1 MSRKPIGEAAMTNA
15 ERSRRRRIKAK
26 ALREAAPP
34 SDVVTVEANGSEPE
48 AIAAPP
54 AGPADYPRMLYHP
67 DGRTTIA
74 DTPEQHDQLTPDGWG
89 TIPSP
94 IHQQRPFTHHGFLGA
109 SSDPLATI
117 IREVLTQVLDE
128 RDLSGA
134 LHGVVEKG

>member
-1 MSRKPIGEAAMTNA
+1 MGDAAMTGA
-15 ERSRRRRIKAK
+15 ERQKRRRDKAK
-26 ALREAAPP
+26 TLRDAAHKPIQSAPANP
-34 SDVVTVEANGSEPE
+34 SPVKEP
-48 AIAAPP
+48 
-54 AGPADYPRMLYHP
+54 GTDYPRMLYHA
-67 DGRTTIA
+67 DGRTIIA
-74 DTPEQHDQLTPDGWG
+74 ETPEQQDPLIADGWS

-94 IHQQRPFTHHGFLGA
+94 IHQQRPVTHHGFLGA